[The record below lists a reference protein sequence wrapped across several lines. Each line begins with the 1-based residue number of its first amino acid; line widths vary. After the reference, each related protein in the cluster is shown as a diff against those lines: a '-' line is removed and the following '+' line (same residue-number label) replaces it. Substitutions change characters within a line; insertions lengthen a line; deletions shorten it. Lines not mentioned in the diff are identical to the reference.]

1 MLLDGVR
8 VVLVNTRFPEN
19 VGMAVRACAN
29 MGCSELTLV
38 TPEMWIPE
46 KAAPLA
52 TAKGAPLLSRVKVVS
67 SLAEAIGD
75 CHLILATTART
86 GGWRKA
92 LQNPG
97 EAACDVARSLSGGE
111 RVAIV
116 GPTGCGKTTF
126 INLLMRFY
134 DPDGGEILLDG
145 VNTQKMNRGE
155 LRRSVGMVLQDTW
168 LKAGTIRENIA
179 MGKPD
184 ATDEEIIAAA
194 KASHAH
200 SFIKRLPD
208 GYNTVIS
215 ESGGQLSQG
224 QKQLLCIARVMLCL
238 PPMLILDE
246 ATSSIDTRTEVRI
259 QAAFARM
266 MQGRTSFIVAHR
278 LSTIREADVIL
289 VMKDGR
295 IVEQGDHD
303 TLLAQGGFYAKLYN
317 SQFEGVET

>member
-67 SLAEAIGD
+67 SLAEAVGD

-92 LQNPG
+92 LQSPG

-116 GPTGCGKTTF
+116 FGNESRGLENSQIELCQRIVTIPTSGEASSL
-126 INLLMRFY
+126 NLAQSVL
-134 DPDGGEILLDG
+134 ILLYECAG
-145 VNTQKMNRGE
+145 AVRRMQRTGSPEPAAVSRSAPASPEREEEKGE
-155 LRRSVGMVLQDTW
+155 GGPAVITG
-168 LKAGTIRENIA
+168 E
-179 MGKPD
+179 
-184 ATDEEIIAAA
+184 DEE
-194 KASHAH
+194 
-200 SFIKRLPD
+200 RLMEALKD
-208 GYNTVIS
+208 A
-215 ESGGQLSQG
+215 
-224 QKQLLCIARVMLCL
+224 LLRLDDPPRARNC
-238 PPMLILDE
+238 
-246 ATSSIDTRTEVRI
+246 A
-259 QAAFARM
+259 
-266 MQGRTSFIVAHR
+266 
-278 LSTIREADVIL
+278 
-289 VMKDGR
+289 
-295 IVEQGDHD
+295 
-303 TLLAQGGFYAKLYN
+303 AQGGSQAPCPTYPRQN
-317 SQFEGVET
+317 SWTCRPWNARADIRNASRCCPTRGTSSQHAPE

>member
-92 LQNPG
+92 LQSPG
-97 EAACDVARSLSGGE
+97 EAACDVARSLAGGE

-116 GPTGCGKTTF
+116 FGNESRGLENSQIELCQRIVTIPTSGEASSL
-126 INLLMRFY
+126 NLAQSVL
-134 DPDGGEILLDG
+134 ILLYECAG
-145 VNTQKMNRGE
+145 AVRRMQRTGSPEPAAVPRSAPASPEREEEKGEGGPRRYHGRG
-155 LRRSVGMVLQDTW
+155 
-168 LKAGTIRENIA
+168 
-179 MGKPD
+179 
-184 ATDEEIIAAA
+184 
-194 KASHAH
+194 
-200 SFIKRLPD
+200 
-208 GYNTVIS
+208 
-215 ESGGQLSQG
+215 
-224 QKQLLCIARVMLCL
+224 
-238 PPMLILDE
+238 
-246 ATSSIDTRTEVRI
+246 
-259 QAAFARM
+259 
-266 MQGRTSFIVAHR
+266 
-278 LSTIREADVIL
+278 
-289 VMKDGR
+289 
-295 IVEQGDHD
+295 
-303 TLLAQGGFYAKLYN
+303 
-317 SQFEGVET
+317 

>member
-116 GPTGCGKTTF
+116 FGNESRGLYECAGAVRRMQRTGSPEPAAVSRSAPASPEREEEKGEGGPAVITGEDEERLMEALEDA
-126 INLLMRFY
+126 LLRLDVLHGDNPDYFLMPWRRFFA
-134 DPDGGEILLDG
+134 
-145 VNTQKMNRGE
+145 RAR
-155 LRRSVGMVLQDTW
+155 LRRS
-168 LKAGTIRENIA
+168 E
-179 MGKPD
+179 
-184 ATDEEIIAAA
+184 
-194 KASHAH
+194 
-200 SFIKRLPD
+200 
-208 GYNTVIS
+208 Y
-215 ESGGQLSQG
+215 
-224 QKQLLCIARVMLCL
+224 
-238 PPMLILDE
+238 
-246 ATSSIDTRTEVRI
+246 
-259 QAAFARM
+259 AAFMGLCR
-266 MQGRTSFIVAHR
+266 Q
-278 LSTIREADVIL
+278 IRWKVQ
-289 VMKDGR
+289 K
-295 IVEQGDHD
+295 
-303 TLLAQGGFYAKLYN
+303 
-317 SQFEGVET
+317 

>member
-116 GPTGCGKTTF
+116 FGNESRGLENSQIELCQRIVTIPTSGEASSLNLAQSVLILLYECAGAVRRMQRTGPPPPPRKGKRKKGRAAPPLSRERMRNVSWKPSRTRFCASMCSTATTPTTF
-126 INLLMRFY
+126 SCLGAAFSREPAS
-134 DPDGGEILLDG
+134 DAAS
-145 VNTQKMNRGE
+145 T
-155 LRRSVGMVLQDTW
+155 RRLWGS
-168 LKAGTIRENIA
+168 AGR
-179 MGKPD
+179 
-184 ATDEEIIAAA
+184 
-194 KASHAH
+194 
-200 SFIKRLPD
+200 
-208 GYNTVIS
+208 
-215 ESGGQLSQG
+215 SGG
-224 QKQLLCIARVMLCL
+224 KFKNN
-238 PPMLILDE
+238 
-246 ATSSIDTRTEVRI
+246 IDN
-259 QAAFARM
+259 
-266 MQGRTSFIVAHR
+266 
-278 LSTIREADVIL
+278 
-289 VMKDGR
+289 
-295 IVEQGDHD
+295 
-303 TLLAQGGFYAKLYN
+303 YY
-317 SQFEGVET
+317 

>member
-92 LQNPG
+92 LQSPG
-97 EAACDVARSLSGGE
+97 EAACDVARSLAGGE

-116 GPTGCGKTTF
+116 FGNESRGLENSQIELCQRIVTIPTSGEASSL
-126 INLLMRFY
+126 NLAQSVL
-134 DPDGGEILLDG
+134 ILLYECAG
-145 VNTQKMNRGE
+145 AVRRMQRTGSPEPAAVSRSAPASPEREEEKGE
-155 LRRSVGMVLQDTW
+155 GGPAVITG
-168 LKAGTIRENIA
+168 E
-179 MGKPD
+179 
-184 ATDEEIIAAA
+184 DEERLMEALKDALLRLDVLHGDNPDYF
-194 KASHAH
+194 SHALAPLFRE
-200 SFIKRLPD
+200 SPPQTQRVCGVYGALPAD
-208 GYNTVIS
+208 PVESSKIILTIITNKVICCHR
-215 ESGGQLSQG
+215 GR
-224 QKQLLCIARVMLCL
+224 K
-238 PPMLILDE
+238 
-246 ATSSIDTRTEVRI
+246 TSPD
-259 QAAFARM
+259 
-266 MQGRTSFIVAHR
+266 
-278 LSTIREADVIL
+278 
-289 VMKDGR
+289 MKF
-295 IVEQGDHD
+295 V
-303 TLLAQGGFYAKLYN
+303 
-317 SQFEGVET
+317 